1 MYWVIYYKEKHTA
14 GSRTLED
21 WDKEAQ
27 IPNLKGGEGWECDSI
42 WNIFRFQ
49 VSISQHLWDSAEIC
63 NLLCKISDLSVE
75 ELWVTAAE
83 INWTFNFVS
92 LSFSGCGKC

>member
-27 IPNLKGGEGWECDSI
+27 IPNLKGGEGGNVIQYGTSSEFSGFYKSTSLGQC
-42 WNIFRFQ
+42 
-49 VSISQHLWDSAEIC
+49 WDI

-92 LSFSGCGKC
+92 